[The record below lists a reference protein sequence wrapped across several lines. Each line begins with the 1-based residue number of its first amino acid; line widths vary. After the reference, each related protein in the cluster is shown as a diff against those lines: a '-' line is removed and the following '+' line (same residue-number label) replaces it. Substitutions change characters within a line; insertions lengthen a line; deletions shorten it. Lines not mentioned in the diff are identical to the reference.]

1 MEVSFQYRYE
11 PSAGWDDEDN
21 VSPYI
26 PLASPATAIEGQRFP
41 DEIVIPLQTI
51 RVEYEYPFNNPATFT
66 HQADKPEGFTRAHL
80 AREIASQYQRIYQE
94 EEAAV
99 GNPGHIPGMMNRQ
112 RSAGPY
118 GIWGHD
124 LGDLVL
130 HSVSQDGSELDLFHL
145 GVDS

>member
-1 MEVSFQYRYE
+1 
-11 PSAGWDDEDN
+11 

-26 PLASPATAIEGQRFP
+26 PLASPSAAIEGQRFP

-51 RVEYEYPFNNPATFT
+51 RVEYEYPFNNPAAFT

-80 AREIASQYQRIYQE
+80 ARQISSQYQRIYQE

-99 GNPGHIPGMMNRQ
+99 GNPGHIRGMYNRK
-112 RSAGPY
+112 RSKGPY

-124 LGDLVL
+124 LEDLVL
-130 HSVSQDGSELDLFHL
+130 HSVTQDSFKPDLFRL
-145 GVDS
+145 GIDS